1 MVVMLTPTI
10 PPPLTQIK
18 IGSPHSI
25 ARLGGQTSSGSAT
38 IGRILLGSTDL
49 AGLVDNVTSATI
61 GRILLGVTELA
72 GQMDN
77 EAGNGRTLLGVML
90 KKQDLA
96 EVITGKAGI
105 GRILHGSTDPAGQ
118 MDNVTLITIGV
129 ILLGGGTAGPLA
141 SILSILIEAGI
152 GAILLGI
159 ILLRHHLA
167 EVITGKAGIG
177 HSFLHLWGWIPA
189 GDGSTDPAGLMD
201 KLDLITTG

>member
-10 PPPLTQIK
+10 SPPLTQIK

-38 IGRILLGSTDL
+38 IGRILLGSTDP
-49 AGLVDNVTSATI
+49 AGRL
-61 GRILLGVTELA
+61 
-72 GQMDN
+72 MDN

-129 ILLGGGTAGPLA
+129 ILLGGGTVPLA
-141 SILSILIEAGI
+141 SILSIVIEAGI

-159 ILLRHHLA
+159 LLLRHHLA
-167 EVITGKAGIG
+167 EVIT
-177 HSFLHLWGWIPA
+177 
-189 GDGSTDPAGLMD
+189 
-201 KLDLITTG
+201 